1 MSEFDARQ
9 VRAQSSDLIQSA
21 APDRAAPQPMHAASQ
36 EVGNQAAQRFAQSCP
51 LRLPSP
57 ALCPFGGICHAC
69 PLRPQAKL
77 TVTEP
82 GDRYEQEADH
92 VAEQVMQM
100 PKPRMQRQ
108 GREPEEP
115 IHAKPL
121 ADQITP
127 LVQRQVE
134 PEEEEEEEPIQ
145 AKLDE
150 GTQIQRQEEE
160 PEEEEEE
167 PIQTKAAGGQA
178 PPVDAD
184 MEARIRSLRGR
195 GQPLPESERS
205 FFEPRFGHDF
215 SRVRVHTGSQAGEIA
230 RDAGAR
236 AFTFG
241 RDIVLGPGQY
251 APGTNSGRHLLAH
264 ELTHTIQQRAAAA
277 HEGRPGRPGISS
289 LPAGGEHL
297 NRSPGDEF
305 EESELQAYLQHL
317 TRTGSTEGNLDSDN
331 KARAVVNAWRLGGSR
346 YVLDARRK
354 ILMIRE
360 MQEGFTGNEDEQ
372 AILEILERSYN
383 FELSVIFGSG
393 GISPSSLNSDFHGTE
408 WRRLQAFYARRFEGG
423 MAAVLGGT
431 ITPQGY
437 PVPLG
442 LDIEQAAGSV
452 YDISNLAS
460 IMMELPGAQPSW
472 NEACVLGILCT
483 RDQPVVSQ
491 LRSLNVK
498 RIDRIE
504 VTGWSFHGSQW
515 TSRTLHPNGLN
526 DQDQDLIGILTRRPS
541 GSEVDCDDAAEVLI
555 HEARHQN
562 QPAGWLRYQREI
574 DAYTYDEEWAIEH
587 GVPPSGGSSHRT
599 TDPTTGEQV
608 PDPTVIEQ
616 HVRRIY
622 GGPTPGTPGETV
634 TGHQPPATSEVENP
648 DGSTDTRPSRPGDTY
663 IDDSTLILTGEQ
675 PIPSS
680 TWTCPQ

>member
-1 MSEFDARQ
+1 MQTRDTG
-9 VRAQSSDLIQSA
+9 LIRSGRL
-21 APDRAAPQPMHAASQ
+21 DRAPLRPAPTRNEAGPLH
-36 EVGNQAAQRFAQSCP
+36 EGLGNQAAQRFAQSCP

-69 PLRPQAKL
+69 PARAQAKL

-82 GDRYEQEADH
+82 GNRYEQEADR
-92 VAEQVMQM
+92 VAEQVMEM
-100 PKPRMQRQ
+100 PEPEVQRQ
-108 GREPEEP
+108 LAPREEEEEGP
-115 IHAKPL
+115 IQAKPVVE
-121 ADQITP
+121 QITP

-134 PEEEEEEEPIQ
+134 PEKEEEEEEPIQ
-145 AKLDE
+145 AK
-150 GTQIQRQEEE
+150 
-160 PEEEEEE
+160 
-167 PIQTKAAGGQA
+167 AAGSQA

-195 GQPLPESERS
+195 GQPLPEFERS

-215 SRVRVHTGSQAGEIA
+215 SQVRVHTGGQAGEVA
-230 RDAGAR
+230 RDARAR
-236 AFTFG
+236 AFTYG

-264 ELTHTIQQRAAAA
+264 ELTHTIQQRAAVA

-289 LPAGGEHL
+289 LPAGSEHL
-297 NRSPGDEF
+297 NRSPGDDF

-331 KARAVVNAWRLGGSR
+331 KARAVVNAWRLGGRR

-460 IMMELPGAQPSW
+460 IMMELPGARPSW

-504 VTGWSFHGSQW
+504 VTGWSFDGSQW

-526 DQDQDLIGILTRRPS
+526 DQDQNLIGILTRRPS
-541 GSEVDCDDAAEVLI
+541 GSEVDCDDAAEILI

-574 DAYTYDEEWAIEH
+574 DAYTYDEEWAIER
-587 GVPPSGGSSHRT
+587 GVPPSGGTSHRT

-608 PDPTVIEQ
+608 PAPTVIEQ

-663 IDDSTLILTGEQ
+663 IDDSTLTLTGEQ
-675 PIPSS
+675 PISSS